1 MLFLNLFNSYIKP
14 TWYDV
19 LQDVLLNCLTLVFSR
34 VYRDIKGTS
43 QQNENIRILGVFPRG
58 WGRGWDRGWGRVG
71 SILWIPT
78 STVKEPGDL
87 IPSSDNLAVNVMI

>member
-34 VYRDIKGTS
+34 VYGDIKGTS
-43 QQNENIRILGVFPRG
+43 QQNENIRILGVFPREG
-58 WGRGWDRGWGRVG
+58 GGGGG

-78 STVKEPGDL
+78 STLKEPRDL
-87 IPSSDNLAVNVMI
+87 IPSPDNLAVNVMI